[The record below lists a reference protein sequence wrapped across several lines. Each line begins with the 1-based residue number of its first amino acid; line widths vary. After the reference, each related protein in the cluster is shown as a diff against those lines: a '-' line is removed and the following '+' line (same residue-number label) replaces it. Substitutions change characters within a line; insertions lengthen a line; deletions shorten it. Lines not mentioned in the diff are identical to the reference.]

1 MIDIA
6 EVLRPVFDGSEILT
20 NEPDLTHYGQDWSR
34 YLRPNP
40 SAIVFPKEQD
50 QIIELVRLARTR
62 GLKLVPSGGRTGL
75 SGGATACDGEVVVSF
90 ERMRAIIDYIEED
103 QLVRLQPGCITATLQ
118 NFAEDQGLF
127 YPVDFASAGSSQ
139 VGGNIAT
146 NAGGI
151 KVLRYGLTRAWVA
164 GLSVVTGQGE
174 AMTFNAGLMKNAT
187 GPDLQQLFIGSEGIF
202 GMVTQAWMRLTA
214 KPQSLRVMV
223 LGVQTLEDTLRVLK
237 VARQNLAV
245 TAFEFF
251 SKEAANHVTQHLG
264 ESSSLPDAPFF
275 VLIEY
280 ETRNNA
286 DDAGVFTFDA
296 LYREGIVVDGIL
308 SQSERENA
316 ALWRYREGISEA
328 ITPRTPY
335 KHDLS
340 VSIHQAPAFL
350 KAVNERVRQ
359 SLKGVEVIWFGHIG
373 DGNVHLNLLRPEGE
387 PIEEFQARC
396 EPVGDAI
403 MSIVQAFGGSVS
415 AEHGI
420 GQLKKRYLKYTR
432 SEAEV
437 NQLRSLKLAFDPDG
451 VMNPGKVIDV

>member
-1 MIDIA
+1 
-6 EVLRPVFDGSEILT
+6 
-20 NEPDLTHYGQDWSR
+20 
-34 YLRPNP
+34 
-40 SAIVFPKEQD
+40 
-50 QIIELVRLARTR
+50 
-62 GLKLVPSGGRTGL
+62 
-75 SGGATACDGEVVVSF
+75 
-90 ERMRAIIDYIEED
+90 
-103 QLVRLQPGCITATLQ
+103 
-118 NFAEDQGLF
+118 
-127 YPVDFASAGSSQ
+127 

-214 KPQSLRVMV
+214 KPQTLRVMV

-280 ETRNNA
+280 ETRSNA
-286 DDAGVFTFDA
+286 DDAGVSTFDA

-328 ITPRTPY
+328 ITPRAPY

-350 KAVNERVRQ
+350 KAVNELVRQ

-403 MSIVQAFGGSVS
+403 MAIVQAFGGSVS

-432 SEAEV
+432 SEAEI
-437 NQLRSLKLAFDPDG
+437 NQLRSLKRAFDPDG